1 MVNIKIKYFM
11 EKEFINGVMDPY
23 IKDNFIKVKCK
34 DLAFGNQKKIKLIK
48 VSILWIKSTVKEFIN
63 GVMEIFTKDLSKK
76 VKRWIWMI
84 IQALAL
90 SYKIVER

>member
-1 MVNIKIKYFM
+1 MDMENNNLKMEIIIMVNIKIKYFM

-48 VSILWIKSTVKEFIN
+48 VSIL
-63 GVMEIFTKDLSKK
+63 
-76 VKRWIWMI
+76 
-84 IQALAL
+84 
-90 SYKIVER
+90 